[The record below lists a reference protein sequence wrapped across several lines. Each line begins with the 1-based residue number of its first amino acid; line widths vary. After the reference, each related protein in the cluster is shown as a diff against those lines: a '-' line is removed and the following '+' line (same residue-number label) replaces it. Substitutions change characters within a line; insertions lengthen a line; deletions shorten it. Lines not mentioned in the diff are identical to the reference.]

1 MKSIKVISPSSVAN
15 LSCGYDILGIC
26 LDHVGDEMIIT
37 KTNSPGLSITNI
49 KGAKLSYSVD
59 KNVAGIAA
67 KSYLSKNP
75 SKFGFEIE
83 IIKKVAVG
91 SGLGSS
97 ASSAVAAVYGID
109 YLLERNS
116 KKINLIKHAVDGEQ
130 FASGE
135 AHADNIAPTMF
146 GGLTLV
152 RDLKTLDILNL
163 PFPKDLFITIL
174 HPEIELKTSILRNV
188 LNKKISI
195 KKVVKQTANLGGLI
209 SGLYSNDYQLI
220 SRCLVDEIVEERRAS
235 SIPGFYSL
243 KESAIQ
249 NGALGCGI
257 SGSGPSIFSISKGKK
272 TASSVKKG
280 FEKVYSQKNISFKT
294 FISKINYEG
303 VKVFE
308 QWFTIV

>member
-1 MKSIKVISPSSVAN
+1 MSPSSVAN

-37 KTNSPGLSITNI
+37 KTNSPGLCITNI

-152 RDLKTLDILNL
+152 RDLNTLDILNL

-308 QWFTIV
+308 Q

>member
-1 MKSIKVISPSSVAN
+1 MSPSSVAN
-15 LSCGYDILGIC
+15 LSCGYDILGVC

-37 KTNSPGLSITNI
+37 KTNEPGLSITNI
-49 KGAKLSYSVD
+49 KGAKLSSSVD

-67 KSYLSKNP
+67 KSYLNKNP

-83 IIKKVAVG
+83 IIKKVSVG

-116 KKINLIKHAVDGEQ
+116 KKINLIKYAVDGEKY
-130 FASGE
+130 ASGE
-135 AHADNIAPTMF
+135 AHADNIAPTML

-174 HPEIELKTSILRNV
+174 HPSIELKTSVLRDV
-188 LNKKISI
+188 LNKEISI

-220 SRCLVDEIVEERRAS
+220 SRCLVDEMIEEKRAS
-235 SIPGFYSL
+235 LIPGFYSL

-257 SGSGPSIFSISKGKK
+257 SGSGPSIFSISKGKR
-272 TASSVKKG
+272 TASIVKKG
-280 FEKVYSQKNISFKT
+280 FEKFYSQKNIPFNT
-294 FISKINYEG
+294 FISKVNYEG
-303 VKVFE
+303 VKIFK
-308 QWFTIV
+308 Q

>member
-1 MKSIKVISPSSVAN
+1 MSPSSVAN

-75 SKFGFEIE
+75 SEFGFEIE

-116 KKINLIKHAVDGEQ
+116 KKINLIKHALDGEQ

-243 KESAIQ
+243 KESSIQ
-249 NGALGCGI
+249 NGALGFGI

-272 TASSVKKG
+272 IASRVKKG

-308 QWFTIV
+308 Q

>member
-15 LSCGYDILGIC
+15 LSCGYDILGVC
-26 LDHVGDEMIIT
+26 LDYIGDEMIIT

-49 KGAKLSYSVD
+49 EGAKLSSSVD

-67 KSYLSKNP
+67 KSYLNKNP

-83 IIKKVAVG
+83 IIKKVAAG

-116 KKINLIKHAVDGEQ
+116 KKINLIKYAVDGEKY
-130 FASGE
+130 ASGE
-135 AHADNIAPTMF
+135 AHADNIAPTML

-152 RDLKTLDILNL
+152 RDLKILDILNL
-163 PFPKDLFITIL
+163 PFPKDLFVTIL
-174 HPEIELKTSILRNV
+174 YPAIELKTSISRDV

-235 SIPGFYSL
+235 LIPEFYSL

-272 TASSVKKG
+272 IALRVKDG
-280 FEKVYSQKNISFKT
+280 FDKVYSQKNIPFKT

-303 VKVFE
+303 VKVLE
-308 QWFTIV
+308 Q

>member
-1 MKSIKVISPSSVAN
+1 MSPSSVAN
-15 LSCGYDILGIC
+15 LSCGYDILGVC

-37 KTNSPGLSITNI
+37 KTNEPGLSITNI
-49 KGAKLSYSVD
+49 KGAKLSSSVD

-67 KSYLSKNP
+67 KSYLNKNP

-116 KKINLIKHAVDGEQ
+116 KKINLIKYAVDGEKY
-130 FASGE
+130 ASGE
-135 AHADNIAPTMF
+135 AHADNIAPTML

-174 HPEIELKTSILRNV
+174 HPSIELKTSVLRDV
-188 LNKKISI
+188 LNKEISI

-220 SRCLVDEIVEERRAS
+220 SRCLVDEMIEEKRAS
-235 SIPGFYSL
+235 LIPGFYSL

-257 SGSGPSIFSISKGKK
+257 SGSGPSIFSISKGKR
-272 TASSVKKG
+272 TASTVKKG
-280 FEKVYSQKNISFKT
+280 FEKFYSQKNIPFNT
-294 FISKINYEG
+294 FISKVNYEG
-303 VKVFE
+303 VKIFK
-308 QWFTIV
+308 Q

>member
-1 MKSIKVISPSSVAN
+1 MKSIKVMSPSSVAN

>member
-15 LSCGYDILGIC
+15 LSCGYDILGVC
-26 LDHVGDEMIIT
+26 LDYVGDEMIIT

-49 KGAKLSYSVD
+49 EGAKLSSSVD

-83 IIKKVAVG
+83 IIKKVAAG

-116 KKINLIKHAVDGEQ
+116 KKINLIKYAVDGEKY
-130 FASGE
+130 ASGE
-135 AHADNIAPTMF
+135 AHADNIAPTML

-152 RDLKTLDILNL
+152 RDLKILDILNL
-163 PFPKDLFITIL
+163 PFPKDLFVTIFY
-174 HPEIELKTSILRNV
+174 PAIELKTSISRDV

-195 KKVVKQTANLGGLI
+195 KKVVKQTENLGGLI

-235 SIPGFYSL
+235 LIPEFYSL

-272 TASSVKKG
+272 IALRVKDG
-280 FEKVYSQKNISFKT
+280 FDKVYSQKNIPFKT

-303 VKVFE
+303 VKVLE
-308 QWFTIV
+308 Q

>member
-1 MKSIKVISPSSVAN
+1 MKSIKVMSPSSVAN

-67 KSYLSKNP
+67 KSYLSNNP

-83 IIKKVAVG
+83 IIKKVTVG

-116 KKINLIKHAVDGEQ
+116 NKIDLIKHAVDGEQ